1 MRHSTKL
8 ALGCCVAS
16 ALLLGACVGG
26 YVRVVEPTDFKA
38 TRELDVWSHGQRLRL
53 HAVSMLLDSVTGIPL
68 KSPLSCDWCRVGF
81 PMTEVDSVTADRLGG
96 VKEDVKH
103 VARLALLEYLQYL
116 VK

>member
-1 MRHSTKL
+1 ML
-8 ALGCCVAS
+8 AHGFCLAS

-68 KSPLSCDWCRVGF
+68 KSPLTCDRCRVGF
-81 PMTEVDSVTADRLGG
+81 PLTQIDSVTVDRLGG
-96 VKEDVKH
+96 VKEDFTH
-103 VARLALLEYLQYL
+103 VAGFLLSQYL
-116 VK
+116 VGLIP